1 MSSRLAE
8 YVKAR
13 VPEAR
18 VERQWEAIERA
29 GLPGPARGGS
39 RRGLWWAAS
48 AGALCALVFGAARTF
63 APAPVPAGLQAGALV
78 ESAQGEVAVRLEELP
93 GRQTVAIAGGRDKA
107 RAIAAV
113 LESGVISGL
122 ITDEATAHEL
132 TVLAGGPVPSIGLR
146 SATTTTGRAGHV

>member
-1 MSSRLAE
+1 MIT
-8 YVKAR
+8 
-13 VPEAR
+13 PEEFGE
-18 VERQWEAIERA
+18 VERA
-29 GLPGPARGGS
+29 GAVGELLGRFVDAQGRPV
-39 RRGLWWAAS
+39 AAS
-48 AGALCALVFGAARTF
+48 VNERA
-63 APAPVPAGLQAGALV
+63 
-78 ESAQGEVAVRLEELP
+78 VAVRLEELP

-132 TVLAGGPVPSIGLR
+132 TVLAGRPVSSIGLR